1 MTDAI
6 AAFVSVLGNIGTT
19 ITGSPILYAMFAGA
33 LFIVGAKAFKRIK
46 NAAK

>member
-6 AAFVSVLGNIGTT
+6 ANFVTVLGHIGTT
-19 ITGSPILYAMFAGA
+19 ITGSPILYAMFAGV
-33 LFIVGAKAFKRIK
+33 LFIVGAKVFKRIK

>member
-6 AAFVSVLGNIGTT
+6 ANFVSVLGNITTT
-19 ITGSPILYAMFAGA
+19 ITGSPILYAMF
-33 LFIVGAKAFKRIK
+33 VGAIFVVAAKVFKRIK